1 MFEGIPIWV
10 ILIDYMM
17 GLVMWT
23 LVGRFGMSIF
33 VSEQS
38 DFFFMKAFVRMTDPM
53 IKAMA
58 KLTPGFLV
66 DRLRPLYVAWFIFM
80 IRFYIMPVVLGYDV
94 MGMLSFPLESELA
107 LIIYDIG
114 QIFRRRSQWLLSQ
127 SMLAGRMSVSRLSAT
142 TVCCITPVFSAATI
156 LRSRTHFPP
165 ICRPSMRK

>member
-1 MFEGIPIWV
+1 
-10 ILIDYMM
+10 
-17 GLVMWT
+17 
-23 LVGRFGMSIF
+23 F

-53 IKAMA
+53 IRAMA

-114 QIFRRRSQWLLSQ
+114 QIFR
-127 SMLAGRMSVSRLSAT
+127 
-142 TVCCITPVFSAATI
+142 
-156 LRSRTHFPP
+156 
-165 ICRPSMRK
+165 

>member
-10 ILIDYMM
+10 ILIDYIM

-38 DFFFMKAFVRMTDPM
+38 GFFFMKAFVRMTDPM

-114 QIFRRRSQWLLSQ
+114 QIFR
-127 SMLAGRMSVSRLSAT
+127 
-142 TVCCITPVFSAATI
+142 
-156 LRSRTHFPP
+156 
-165 ICRPSMRK
+165 

>member
-53 IKAMA
+53 IRAMA

-114 QIFRRRSQWLLSQ
+114 QIFR
-127 SMLAGRMSVSRLSAT
+127 
-142 TVCCITPVFSAATI
+142 
-156 LRSRTHFPP
+156 
-165 ICRPSMRK
+165 

>member
-10 ILIDYMM
+10 ILIDYIM
-17 GLVMWT
+17 GLMMWT

-53 IKAMA
+53 IRAMA

-114 QIFRRRSQWLLSQ
+114 QIFR
-127 SMLAGRMSVSRLSAT
+127 
-142 TVCCITPVFSAATI
+142 
-156 LRSRTHFPP
+156 
-165 ICRPSMRK
+165 